1 MFLIFFSK
9 RFSEAYLIIKK
20 LVLSVYIIKQKQL

>member
-9 RFSEAYLIIKK
+9 RFSEVYLIIKK